1 MEFFYLS
8 PDGNVQKVDTGDTLQ
23 SSYTF
28 QACFTENG
36 TVLSVDPDY
45 GVAEINPSD
54 GSLVRRYEEGI
65 NVDFIG
71 TAGKMLFT
79 IQDQTLHGYDLD
91 TGKPLDNI
99 SALTEQIQSDEQDV
113 NWTTTSSFPLMFLK
127 GDEDNSLFY
136 IDHTGVY
143 RYVLGGSTV
152 EQIIN
157 GSLNSLSSPDTGTVA
172 WGQDSDGNFYVGC
185 NAGEYIRIYSY
196 VYSKDTP
203 TTPDTELTVYSL
215 KDSNFIKQAAVLF
228 QKKYPDIDFELVSE
242 QFGKAVP
249 NLISYGTNLMGNL
262 IPVVYSVSMSI
273 LKTAINIILGLIISI
288 YMIYS
293 KDKFRFQ
300 AKRVVYAVFPE
311 EKGDVLCSTL
321 RECNDIFG
329 AFLISKAIDSLI
341 IGCICCVAM
350 NIIGLPYAVL
360 LSVIVGIT
368 NMIPYFGPFIGAV
381 PGVLI
386 FLCTDWELAIVFAIM
401 ILIIQ
406 QFDGLILGP
415 RLLGQSTGLSPIW
428 VIFAITVGGAYFGVI
443 GMFIGVPV
451 VAVVAYLIN
460 KLINSRLAG
469 KDIQALKNVKKS
481 NNS

>member
-1 MEFFYLS
+1 MVNESHENTAENVENQKNQQNLEAEEKKSLSTEQQNEAQQEDRKRKKIQWFHINHKYLS
-8 PDGNVQKVDTGDTLQ
+8 ICRYALFVIIASIVIYILISHWSETTAFVANLINILSPFLIGVLIAYFLIPLVAKIQGLLQKYVTKGHYEKVTKTVAIIISYVLVLGFIAIAFVFVIPQMGQSVQ
-23 SSYTF
+23 
-28 QACFTENG
+28 E
-36 TVLSVDPDY
+36 
-45 GVAEINPSD
+45 
-54 GSLVRRYEEGI
+54 
-65 NVDFIG
+65 
-71 TAGKMLFT
+71 
-79 IQDQTLHGYDLD
+79 
-91 TGKPLDNI
+91 
-99 SALTEQIQSDEQDV
+99 LTEKI
-113 NWTTTSSFPLMFLK
+113 P
-127 GDEDNSLFY
+127 
-136 IDHTGVY
+136 
-143 RYVLGGSTV
+143 STY
-152 EQIIN
+152 N
-157 GSLNSLSSPDTGTVA
+157 
-172 WGQDSDGNFYVGC
+172 
-185 NAGEYIRIYSY
+185 RI
-196 VYSKDTP
+196 VQ
-203 TTPDTELTVYSL
+203 ELDAL
-215 KDSNFIKQAAVLF
+215 
-228 QKKYPDIDFELVSE
+228 QKKYPDIDFEVLSE

-262 IPVVYSVSMSI
+262 IPMVYSVSMSI

-300 AKRVVYAVFPE
+300 AKRVVYAVLPE

-341 IGCICCVAM
+341 IGCICCIAM

-451 VAVVAYLIN
+451 VAVVAFLIN
-460 KLINSRLAG
+460 KLISSRLAG
-469 KDIQALKNVKKS
+469 KDIKALKEKE
-481 NNS
+481 